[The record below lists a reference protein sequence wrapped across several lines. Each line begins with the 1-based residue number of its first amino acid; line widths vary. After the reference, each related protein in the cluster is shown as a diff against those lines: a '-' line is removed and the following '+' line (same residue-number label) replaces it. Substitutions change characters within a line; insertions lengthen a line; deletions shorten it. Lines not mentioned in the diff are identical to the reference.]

1 MNTQFNVMVIDD
13 HPLQTTILTQ
23 ILDRYCAQVIPFSCV
38 DAAIQSVQEQYFDV
52 IFCDIQMPGKDGID
66 MMEMLD
72 KVQYQGQVVLV
83 SAMEL
88 TIISAVRAMCEG
100 FSFEV
105 LGKLPKPYDEN
116 EVVDLLGKIKDEK
129 AKQVSFAQPIEVE
142 DQEFL
147 FALAEGHVKN
157 YYQPLVD
164 VQSGEVLGY
173 EALARWNHPIYG
185 VLPPH
190 YFLPIVERCRLSGEL
205 FQAVLS
211 NVIYDMKH
219 RGLTQNVSINVDH
232 ENLEDTAFSHY
243 FLQQCLESEI
253 DPSQITIEITE
264 RDTFQTSASL
274 YKNLLKLRMNG
285 VTVSIDDFG
294 TGSSTFEKL
303 AQLPFNELKIDRS
316 FVQGVECDIKK
327 RNIVVAICALA
338 KSLNIRLV
346 AEGIEDEVTLQ
357 AIREYG
363 IDLCQGF
370 YIDKPMPLEA
380 ITILNERYE

>member
-23 ILDRYCAQVIPFSCV
+23 ILDRYCAQVIPFNGV

-147 FALAEGHVKN
+147 FALAEGRVKN